1 MCTLCTDLPQIE
13 DDRLAVL
20 AARIRPVARSKKS
33 GSLHWLAPCDLRA
46 TAFTWDPILKGKAH
60 GLVELAVIETL
71 HSFGSCSAVFKP
83 SVAEVLA
90 QVDRSPGLAALAVA
104 FTTVLDG
111 DALSSVVGGSYH
123 RARTTLYRRA

>member
-1 MCTLCTDLPQIE
+1 MRTLCTDLPQIE
-13 DDRLAVL
+13 DDRLATL
-20 AARIRPVARSKKS
+20 AARIRPVAPSKKS

-60 GLVELAVIETL
+60 GLVELTTIETL
-71 HSFGSCSAVFKP
+71 HGFGSCPAVFKP

-90 QVDRSPGLAALAVA
+90 QVDRCPGLAALAVA
-104 FTTVLDG
+104 FSTALDG
-111 DALSSVVGGSYH
+111 PAAAAVVGGRYH